1 MYNLSEIKNIF
12 FWILVQNINPLH
24 LYLPYFIP
32 SSRSGGHLRLLPRQR
47 GRAFVPGGRHHLR
60 DQEERWRLVRG
71 RHERDHG
78 PLPRQLRR
86 VHHALRWLS
95 GASLSRRGNG
105 RSACWGWERGEGR
118 VKGQRLWSN
127 RAWSPPGE
135 ESKEQ
140 GGKEEAGFCF
150 LFFWR
155 NWTWQTRSFSWLS
168 RRYKTTTTLDI
179 SFPVT
184 FLSLW
189 LCLINEEDWAVMGL
203 LLFESLFHT
212 TRPLNWFLLLLC
224 FLFLVFLAVFP
235 IFICSGRWGG
245 WAGRWGFGKKGLEE
259 NAFRFRYSQTLQMQ
273 QRYPQWDAWMGG
285 WGHGACQ
292 SWWR

>member
-24 LYLPYFIP
+24 LYFHILFRHPAVVAIYDY
-32 SSRSGGHLRLLPRQR
+32 SRDKEDELSFQEGAIIYVIKKNDDGWFEGVMNGTTGLFPGNYVESIMHYADWAAPPWAGEETGGALVGDGSGGREGLKVKDFDRTEHDHLRAKRAKSREAKRRQV
-47 GRAFVPGGRHHLR
+47 FV
-60 DQEERWRLVRG
+60 
-71 RHERDHG
+71 
-78 PLPRQLRR
+78 
-86 VHHALRWLS
+86 
-95 GASLSRRGNG
+95 
-105 RSACWGWERGEGR
+105 
-118 VKGQRLWSN
+118 
-127 RAWSPPGE
+127 
-135 ESKEQ
+135 
-140 GGKEEAGFCF
+140 FC
-150 LFFWR
+150 FFWR

-285 WGHGACQ
+285 WGHGVCQ